1 MSDELEVLPPE
12 PASEEEGGGPVKSFL
27 EHLEDLR
34 WTLIKCAAA
43 ILIGIIVCLSAS
55 DFIIGLLKWP
65 LDKANSM
72 RTSDES
78 QIVLTLGT
86 NVLAK
91 FDAKDFPIF
100 RPAGSGTNG
109 LTPPKPIMD
118 RVRELFHPDESA
130 VGNDHGPKS
139 ITDRFLNI
147 FRVEGSATNKDNRD
161 VFLRLAP
168 VTIGTNT
175 VLAVVPDLTPPKA
188 ATDGMQTSLAVLS
201 PGEAF
206 TVAIQI
212 AIYGGFTLSAPFV
225 ILFLGQFIL
234 PALHIHEKR
243 FLYKVSG
250 FASGLFLAGVAFCY
264 FVMMIITL
272 STTVGFANW
281 LGFRSDTWRASEYI
295 SFMCWFL
302 LGMGISFELPLVLL
316 TLVKIGILDA
326 AKLSKFRMYW
336 VVAGLTLAGFIT
348 PDGNPLTMVLM
359 FLPLHLLYEIS
370 VIIAWWWERQER
382 LAEKRA
388 AS

>member
-1 MSDELEVLPPE
+1 MSDELEVMPPE
-12 PASEEEGGGPVKSFL
+12 SSSEDEGGGPIKSFL

-34 WTLIKCAAA
+34 WTLVKCAAA
-43 ILIGIIVCLSAS
+43 VFIGIIACLSGS

-65 LDKANSM
+65 LDKANAM

-78 QIVLTLGT
+78 QIALTLGT

-91 FDAKDFPIF
+91 FGAKEFPSF
-100 RPAGSGTNG
+100 RPGGFSTNQAPPPKSFTDRLGDLFNSGGTN
-109 LTPPKPIMD
+109 LPPRTFGQRFGD
-118 RVRELFHPDESA
+118 LFHVESS
-130 VGNDHGPKS
+130 V
-139 ITDRFLNI
+139 T
-147 FRVEGSATNKDNRD
+147 NRD
-161 VFLRLAP
+161 VFLRIEP

-175 VLAVVPDLTPPKA
+175 ILAVVPDLNPPKA

-212 AIYGGFTLSAPFV
+212 AIYGGFTVSAPFV
-225 ILFLGQFIL
+225 IFFLGQFIL
-234 PALHIHEKR
+234 PALHVHEKK

-250 FASGLFLAGVAFCY
+250 FATGLFLAGVAFCY

-281 LGFRSDTWRASEYI
+281 LGFRSDSWRASEYI

-348 PDGNPLTMVLM
+348 PDGNPLTMVIM
-359 FLPLHLLYEIS
+359 FLPLHVLYEVS
-370 VIIAWWWERQER
+370 VIIAWWWARQDR
-382 LAEKRA
+382 LAAERGEG
-388 AS
+388 

>member
-55 DFIIGLLKWP
+55 DFIIGILSWP
-65 LDKANSM
+65 LRKAEAL
-72 RTSDES
+72 RTSDEP
-78 QIVLTLGT
+78 QIALTLGT

-91 FDAKDFPIF
+91 FGANEFPMF
-100 RPAGSGTNG
+100 RPEG
-109 LTPPKPIMD
+109 
-118 RVRELFHPDESA
+118 A
-130 VGNDHGPKS
+130 V
-139 ITDRFLNI
+139 
-147 FRVEGSATNKDNRD
+147 TNKDI
-161 VFLRLAP
+161 FLKFAP
-168 VTIGTNT
+168 VTLGTNT
-175 VLAVVPDLTPPKA
+175 VLALVPDSNPPKA
-188 ATDGMQTSLAVLS
+188 ATAGMQVALSVLS

-225 ILFLGQFIL
+225 IFFLGQFIL

-250 FASGLFLAGVAFCY
+250 FASGLFMAGVAFCY

-388 AS
+388 GS

>member
-12 PASEEEGGGPVKSFL
+12 SSSEDEGGGPVKSFL

-43 ILIGIIVCLSAS
+43 ILIGIILCLSAS
-55 DFIIGLLKWP
+55 DFIIGILKWP

-78 QIVLTLGT
+78 QVALTLGT

-91 FDAKDFPIF
+91 FGAKEFPMF
-100 RPAGSGTNG
+100 RPAGSSTAAS
-109 LTPPKPIMD
+109 TPPQPFTD
-118 RVRELFHPDESA
+118 RVKELFHPESQRD
-130 VGNDHGPKS
+130 GKDLPPRSFG
-139 ITDRFLNI
+139 TRLLDL
-147 FRVEGSATNKDNRD
+147 FRVEGSVTNRD
-161 VFLRLAP
+161 IFLRLAP

-212 AIYGGFTLSAPFV
+212 AIYGGFTVSAPFV

-234 PALHIHEKR
+234 PALHVHEKR

-250 FASGLFLAGVAFCY
+250 FATGLFMTGVAFCY

-281 LGFRSDTWRASEYI
+281 LGFRSDSWRASEYI

-348 PDGNPLTMVLM
+348 PDGNPLTMVIM
-359 FLPLHLLYEIS
+359 FLPLHLLYEVS
-370 VIIAWWWERQER
+370 VIIAWWWARQER
-382 LAEKRA
+382 LAEERGGG
-388 AS
+388 